1 MSKKGLKTPLRY
13 PGGKSRAVT
22 KMAQYF
28 PNLRDY
34 TEYREP
40 FLGGGSVAIYV
51 SQMYPHLK
59 ITVNDLYEP
68 LMNFWSNLQMFGDEL
83 YTELKSIKT
92 TYCNQDSARCLFS
105 EMKDVVNAIK
115 RRQKFRPFAPVV
127 LAEHAEK
134 YFEMPKYNRCE
145 YMQLAVRCKLPEEI
159 PAVVHKDGTSRV
171 QVVGKESNNEQM
183 REILYHW
190 WLLTGCPVLLNTSLN
205 IKGQPMINDH
215 EDIKILE
222 SNNPSL
228 KVFNG

>member
-1 MSKKGLKTPLRY
+1 METAIAHGSGDPGYGMAGVAAGKTEFGP
-13 PGGKSRAVT
+13 RA
-22 KMAQYF
+22 
-28 PNLRDY
+28 
-34 TEYREP
+34 
-40 FLGGGSVAIYV
+40 LGNRSLLADPR
-51 SQMYPHLK
+51 S
-59 ITVNDLYEP
+59 T
-68 LMNFWSNLQMFGDEL
+68 
-83 YTELKSIKT
+83 
-92 TYCNQDSARCLFS
+92 